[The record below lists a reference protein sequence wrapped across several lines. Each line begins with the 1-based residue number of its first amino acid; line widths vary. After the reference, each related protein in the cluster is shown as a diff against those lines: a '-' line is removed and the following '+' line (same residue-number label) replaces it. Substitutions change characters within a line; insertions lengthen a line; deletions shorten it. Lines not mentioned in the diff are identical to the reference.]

1 MKGNTEA
8 TYETIK
14 KIRNDWGNVKPY
26 TKVELSKKKQKKE
39 KHKKDWSRDYEV
51 MDWSYASHYSAKWMD
66 GGKVMEK
73 IREWETL

>member
-26 TKVELSKKKQKKE
+26 TKVELSKKKQKKQ
-39 KHKKDWSRDYEV
+39 SV
-51 MDWSYASHYSAKWMD
+51 TILF
-66 GGKVMEK
+66 VF
-73 IREWETL
+73 IL